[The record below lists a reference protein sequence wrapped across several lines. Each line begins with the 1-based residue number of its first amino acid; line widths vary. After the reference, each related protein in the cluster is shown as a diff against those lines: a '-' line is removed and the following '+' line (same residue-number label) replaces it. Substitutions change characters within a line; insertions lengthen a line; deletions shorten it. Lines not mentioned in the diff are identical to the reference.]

1 MKGIRVSLEK
11 EGKQVLFWILML
23 LSVIVTSEKNRE
35 ELLNCLWNALLG
47 EEELVECLGYLY

>member
-1 MKGIRVSLEK
+1 MKDIRPALEK
-11 EGKQVLFWILML
+11 EDKQVLFWILML
-23 LSVIVTSEKNRE
+23 LSVVVSSEKNKE